1 MYQQKSMNKKKELGK
16 GLRALLSNIEST
28 NVKSE
33 VKAEAVKELSS
44 SIAMVKLDAIEVN
57 PFQPRVDFNTEE
69 LMELAKS
76 IKIHGLIQ
84 PLTIRSIGGNNFQL
98 ISGERRMR
106 ASKMAGLTEVPAY
119 VRTANDQE
127 MLEMALI
134 ENIQRADLNAIEIA
148 ISYQR
153 LIDECSLTHEALSE
167 RVGKNRSTVTNFLR
181 LLKLPP
187 EIQSS
192 LKTQQISM
200 GHARALA
207 GIPDIAQQLIM
218 FKKVVNDNLSVR
230 QIEDALRASTS
241 NIPSV
246 AKNNSNTN
254 RSAVSLEIE
263 KIKKELSMKIG
274 AKLEISRDE
283 KGKGKFVIAFKN
295 DAEFNNIYD
304 YLKEIPD

>member
-1 MYQQKSMNKKKELGK
+1 MNKKKELGK
-16 GLRALLSNIEST
+16 GLRALLSNIESS

-33 VKAEAVKELSS
+33 AKAEAVKELSS
-44 SIAMVKLDAIEVN
+44 NMVEVKLDSIEVN

-84 PLTIRSIGGNNFQL
+84 PLTIRSIGGNEFQL
-98 ISGERRMR
+98 ISGERRLR

-134 ENIQRADLNAIEIA
+134 ENIQRSDLNAIEIA

-187 EIQSS
+187 EIQSA

-207 GIPDIAQQLIM
+207 GIPDVAQQLIM
-218 FKKVVNDNLSVR
+218 FKRVVNDNLSVR
-230 QIEDALRASTS
+230 QIEDVLRNQASSQGPSKSTS
-241 NIPSV
+241 IAHPT
-246 AKNNSNTN
+246 AD
-254 RSAVSLEIE
+254 SLEIE
-263 KIKKELSMKIG
+263 KIKKELSLKIG
-274 AKLEISRDE
+274 AKIDISRDV

>member
-1 MYQQKSMNKKKELGK
+1 MNKKKELGK
-16 GLRALLSNIEST
+16 GLRALLSNIESS

-44 SIAMVKLDAIEVN
+44 NMVEVKLDSIEVN

-84 PLTIRSIGGNNFQL
+84 PLTIRSIGGNEFQL
-98 ISGERRMR
+98 ISGERRLR

-134 ENIQRADLNAIEIA
+134 ENIQRSDLNAIEIA

-207 GIPDIAQQLIM
+207 GIPDVAQQLIM
-218 FKKVVNDNLSVR
+218 FKRVVNDNLSVR
-230 QIEDALRASTS
+230 QIEDILRNQSSSQGPSKSTS
-241 NIPSV
+241 NAHPS
-246 AKNNSNTN
+246 AD
-254 RSAVSLEIE
+254 SLEIE
-263 KIKKELSMKIG
+263 KIKKELSLKIG
-274 AKLEISRDE
+274 AKIDINRDV
-283 KGKGKFVIAFKN
+283 KGKGKFIIAFKN

-304 YLKEIPD
+304 YLKDIPD